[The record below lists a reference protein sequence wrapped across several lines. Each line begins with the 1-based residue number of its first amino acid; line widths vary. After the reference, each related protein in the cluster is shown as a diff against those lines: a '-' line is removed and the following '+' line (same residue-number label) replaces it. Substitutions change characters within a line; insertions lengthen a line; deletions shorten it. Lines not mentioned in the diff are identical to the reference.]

1 MNDLLKDSL
10 QTILNNEILLKAIR
24 MVFEER
30 IEQERPEVKEGQDN
44 ALIGEKY
51 RAYEQSKQILDKG
64 FIDLMSYKVEKNPIK
79 SFNKE
84 R

>member
-30 IEQERPEVKEGQDN
+30 IEQERPEVKGGQDN

-51 RAYEQSKQILDKG
+51 RAYEQSKQILDNG